1 MSSIICTMPACQT
14 SAGCVC
20 GRTTY
25 TPPFSPTVAD
35 TYWAN
40 EVKTLN
46 EQIATLTR
54 ELAEARDKALEEA
67 AKVADEAERNWTKI
81 ESKTVYEER
90 YAASTAADASRDI
103 ATALRAMKEKP

>member
-1 MSSIICTMPACQT
+1 MPACQT

-20 GRTTY
+20 GRTPY

-46 EQIATLTR
+46 EQIDRLTR
-54 ELAEARDKALEEA
+54 ELAEAQKDRDYWKVEA
-67 AKVADEAERNWTKI
+67 EGERAKVAYRDKQL
-81 ESKTVYEER
+81 ER
-90 YAASTAADASRDI
+90 YRLTNTEENNLNILAHEIDAAAR
-103 ATALRAMKEKP
+103 ALKEKP